1 MMRLYSWSTVV
12 GLFIS
17 LAVSANP
24 VSADTITFPFSIN
37 VASTSSDFEW
47 LFGRPVRQG
56 STLSGRV
63 VIDSPPSA
71 DTTPDQSQGN
81 YAFETGQFV
90 FDVPPGATFTRGPS
104 DRLTA
109 STADGHFVSRFNRV
123 ADVFAIELSGPFQSL
138 QVAWTDFTARALTGD
153 AFPASAGLLSD
164 FQFTTF
170 QLVSRGD
177 VLFGTS
183 DAPVPEPSTLVLTLL
198 AGAGAA
204 TRVMRSRARG
214 RERRTATHS

>member
-1 MMRLYSWSTVV
+1 MRLYSWSTVV

-17 LAVSANP
+17 LAGSANP
-24 VSADTITFPFSIN
+24 VNADTITFPFSIN
-37 VASTSSDFEW
+37 VANTSDDFEW
-47 LFGRPVRQG
+47 LFGRPMQRG

-81 YAFETGQFV
+81 YVFETGRFV
-90 FDVPPGATFTRGPS
+90 FDVPSGATFTRGPS
-104 DRLTA
+104 DLLAAVT
-109 STADGHFVSRFNRV
+109 TDGHFLSRFDRV
-123 ADVFAIELSGPFQSL
+123 ADVFAIELNGPFQSL
-138 QVAWTDFTARALTGD
+138 QVAWTDLTARALTGD
-153 AFPASAGLLSD
+153 AFPANAALLSD
-164 FQFTTF
+164 FQFITF
-170 QLVSRGD
+170 QLISRGN

-198 AGAGAA
+198 AGAGAV

-214 RERRTATHS
+214 REHKTATHS